1 MKQRPEH
8 KGAMLLAPIDDELIQ
23 LADGQAGFKNLVGR
37 VQNFLAGAEDV
48 VPHRVHPADEHRL
61 HALAD
66 VARPA
71 RLDFVH
77 HDVAVLERTQR
88 RHDVVAVRLRTGGPL
103 QHRRQL
109 AAFLDHRVNHRRVNF
124 ALAHARARGLSHRV
138 DRFFDQLDRFGE
150 SVDLLRALDV
160 PGSLHQIGGV
170 DEGCVR
176 EGFLDGAHGAV
187 RHDAFRRPADV
198 VESRDADAPLVDVEL
213 AQPLDDPPAEEAVA
227 VAHVGDPVLEGEP
240 VVDRRDR
247 HRDRRD
253 FAL

>member
-1 MKQRPEH
+1 
-8 KGAMLLAPIDDELIQ
+8 MLLAPIDDELIQ
-23 LADGQAGFKNLVGR
+23 LADGRAGFKNLVGR
-37 VQNFLAGAEDV
+37 VQNFLAGAKDV
-48 VPHRVHPADEHRL
+48 VPHRLHPADEHRL

-71 RLDFVH
+71 RLDLVH
-77 HDVAVLERTQR
+77 HDVAVRERSQGW
-88 RHDVVAVRLRTGGPL
+88 HNVVAVRLLTGGPL

-109 AAFLDHRVNHRRVNF
+109 TAFLDHRVNHRRVNF

-240 VVDRRDR
+240 VVDRRNR